1 MLIDQWLAPLY
12 SLHLVDV
19 SIHFKFNLLPPKHCL
34 AKQIIIIRSSVP
46 WGMYEA
52 DLKAFDCSLS
62 HGQGGRSWRASG
74 ARVCKFLRQKTP
86 YFTIANFCQKNVVLQ
101 LQAFAALR

>member
-52 DLKAFDCSLS
+52 DPKAIDCSPSQWGPTRGLLHYS
-62 HGQGGRSWRASG
+62 
-74 ARVCKFLRQKTP
+74 F
-86 YFTIANFCQKNVVLQ
+86 FTRPIHLGLTNKD
-101 LQAFAALR
+101 